1 MRVLSMAPPALPPSS
16 VSLPFRLHGS
26 LPGPT
31 PQKPVPRNPCRPDQ
45 FGEGGQ
51 FRGSR
56 ESGAGRIPCEATW
69 PASPSSRTALFSNVE
84 WLQQRA
90 LQPSQGKKPRNLHPL
105 GPLNT
110 PSYPFSTL
118 SKRGH
123 TLGAPPDGRTCSCS
137 HLCPSIESQGL
148 ERGPQTPKTGA
159 RRALSSSLPYYKKAR
174 GQRERIPLLPI
185 PR

>member
-1 MRVLSMAPPALPPSS
+1 MAPPALPPSS

-56 ESGAGRIPCEATW
+56 QSGAGRIPCEATW

-159 RRALSSSLPYYKKAR
+159 RRALSSSLPYCKKAR

>member
-1 MRVLSMAPPALPPSS
+1 MAPPALPPSS
-16 VSLPFRLHGS
+16 GSLPFRLHES

-45 FGEGGQ
+45 FREGGQ

-56 ESGAGRIPCEATW
+56 QSGAGRIPARPPGPPAPAAELLSSLTW
-69 PASPSSRTALFSNVE
+69 NGCNRGGCNRHRARNPAPST
-84 WLQQRA
+84 
-90 LQPSQGKKPRNLHPL
+90 HL

-118 SKRGH
+118 SKGGH
-123 TLGAPPDGRTCSCS
+123 TLGAPPVGRTCSCS
-137 HLCPSIESQGL
+137 HLCPS
-148 ERGPQTPKTGA
+148 RV
-159 RRALSSSLPYYKKAR
+159 RRAREGASDPNDRSEKGFILFFAILQEGPWP
-174 GQRERIPLLPI
+174 RERIPLLPI

>member
-1 MRVLSMAPPALPPSS
+1 MRVLSMAPPAFPPSS

-45 FGEGGQ
+45 FREGGQ
-51 FRGSR
+51 FPRQPPEWG
-56 ESGAGRIPCEATW
+56 GADPCEATW

-84 WLQQRA
+84 WLQQRG
-90 LQPSQGKKPRNLHPL
+90 LQPLQDKKPCSLHPL

-110 PSYPFSTL
+110 PSYPFSKL
-118 SKRGH
+118 SKGGH
-123 TLGAPPDGRTCSCS
+123 TLGTPPDGRTCSCS
-137 HLCPSIESQGL
+137 HLCLSIESQGL
-148 ERGPQTPKTGA
+148 ERGPQTPKTEA

-174 GQRERIPLLPI
+174 DQGERIPLLPT